1 MENKIFQTNIIGKQ
15 ISVVDSKNQD
25 LLGKKGKIVMETKN
39 MIYMDNKIAIP
50 KNSVDITILGL
61 NEKVIISGKILI
73 GTIDNRIKK
82 QGVKK
87 ENKL

>member
-82 QGVKK
+82 QGVKN

>member
-1 MENKIFQTNIIGKQ
+1 
-15 ISVVDSKNQD
+15 
-25 LLGKKGKIVMETKN
+25 METKN

-82 QGVKK
+82 QGVKN